1 MPINNYEHDEAV
13 ITQSETKLK
22 KPRLYKV
29 ILHNDDFT
37 SMEFVIFILQT
48 VFQRTEGDAVRI
60 MLQVHTE
67 GIGVAGVYTQE
78 IAEMKVAKVMNLAQ
92 THEVPLLCSAEEE

>member
-29 ILHNDDFT
+29 VLHNDDFT

-67 GIGVAGVYTQE
+67 GTGVAGVYTLE
-78 IAEMKVAKVMNLAQ
+78 IAEMKVAKVMSLAQ
-92 THEVPLLCSAEEE
+92 AHEVPLLCSAEEE